1 MQMKLVDI
9 MANLQAM
16 ALVCERIAHMSDNGE
31 LTTGIVSMFKAW
43 TTERARRIC
52 RLGREAFGGNGITH
66 DRYVMKALT
75 DVEALYTLE
84 GTYEMNT
91 LVAGR

>member
-1 MQMKLVDI
+1 M
-9 MANLQAM
+9 
-16 ALVCERIAHMSDNGE
+16 
-31 LTTGIVSMFKAW
+31 
-43 TTERARRIC
+43 
-52 RLGREAFGGNGITH
+52 GGNGILH

-91 LVAGR
+91 LIAGRELTGMSAINKK